1 VIKMESIERKLY
13 KVLRNVGIKK
23 NYIRNAS
30 SIEDLYLDE
39 YDQKLLRYYF
49 EDEFHVR
56 LKKKEIK
63 KLTTLPA
70 VDYYLHRRRFS

>member
-1 VIKMESIERKLY
+1 MGLLERKLY

-23 NYIRNAS
+23 NYIRKAN
-30 SIEDLYLDE
+30 SIDDLYLDE
-39 YDQKLLRYYF
+39 YDQKLLLFYF

-63 KLTTLPA
+63 TLTTLPA
-70 VDYYLHRRRFS
+70 VDVYLHRR

>member
-1 VIKMESIERKLY
+1 MGLLERKLY

-23 NYIRNAS
+23 NYIRKAN

-39 YDQKLLRYYF
+39 YDQKLLLFYF

-70 VDYYLHRRRFS
+70 VDVYLHRRRFL

>member
-1 VIKMESIERKLY
+1 MESIERKLY

-23 NYIRNAS
+23 NYIRKAS
-30 SIEDLYLDE
+30 SIDDLYLDE
-39 YDQKLLRYYF
+39 YDLKLLLFYF

-56 LKKKEIK
+56 LKKREIK

-70 VDYYLHRRRFS
+70 VDFYLHRRRFS

>member
-1 VIKMESIERKLY
+1 MGLLERKLY
-13 KVLRNVGIKK
+13 KVLRHVGIKR
-23 NYIRNAS
+23 NYIRKAN

-39 YDQKLLRYYF
+39 YDLKLLIYYF

-70 VDYYLHRRRFS
+70 VDGYLHRRRFF

>member
-1 VIKMESIERKLY
+1 MEPIERKLY

-23 NYIRNAS
+23 NYIRKAN
-30 SIEDLYLDE
+30 SIDDLYLDE
-39 YDQKLLRYYF
+39 YDLKLLLFYF

-56 LKKKEIK
+56 LKKREIK

-70 VDYYLHRRRFS
+70 VDFYLQRRRFF

>member
-1 VIKMESIERKLY
+1 MGSVERKLY

-23 NYIRNAS
+23 NYIRKAN
-30 SIEDLYLDE
+30 SIDDLYLDE
-39 YDQKLLRYYF
+39 YDQKLLIYYF

-56 LKKKEIK
+56 LKKGEIN

-70 VDYYLHRRRFS
+70 VDFYLHRRQFS

>member
-1 VIKMESIERKLY
+1 MGSIERKLY

-23 NYIRNAS
+23 NYIRKAS
-30 SIEDLYLDE
+30 SIDDLYLDE
-39 YDQKLLRYYF
+39 YDLKLLLYYF

-56 LKKKEIK
+56 LKKREIK

-70 VDYYLHRRRFS
+70 VDFYLQRR

>member
-1 VIKMESIERKLY
+1 MESIERKLY

-23 NYIRNAS
+23 NYIRKAS
-30 SIEDLYLDE
+30 SIDDLYLDE
-39 YDQKLLRYYF
+39 YDLKLLLFYF

-56 LKKKEIK
+56 LKKREIK

-70 VDYYLHRRRFS
+70 VDYYLHQRRF